1 MVLKRHGCAG
11 ILSQDPNTQ
20 MVKRDDHLTR
30 QNIIKGCQCAHVLH
44 CHVKIAFLLTFYVFG
59 YCFRTLA
66 FILALDL
73 LVSFQLG
80 AESGIKQRLTVF
92 SSKATQTLM
101 TLYIIPATEQSF
113 VNLGHTRSCI
123 SCTAYL
129 LHSLPWLTA
138 THTVFVWQLFGDE
151 LQS

>member
-1 MVLKRHGCAG
+1 MTKHNQRMSVFSDSL
-11 ILSQDPNTQ
+11 
-20 MVKRDDHLTR
+20 
-30 QNIIKGCQCAHVLH
+30 AHVLH

-80 AESGIKQRLTVF
+80 AESVIKQRLTAF

-101 TLYIIPATEQSF
+101 TLSIISGTEQSF

>member
-1 MVLKRHGCAG
+1 MTKHNQRMSVFSDSL
-11 ILSQDPNTQ
+11 
-20 MVKRDDHLTR
+20 
-30 QNIIKGCQCAHVLH
+30 AHVLH

-59 YCFRTLA
+59 YFFRTLA
-66 FILALDL
+66 FILALNL

-80 AESGIKQRLTVF
+80 AESVIKQRLTAF
-92 SSKATQTLM
+92 SSKATQTL
-101 TLYIIPATEQSF
+101 ICGTEQSF